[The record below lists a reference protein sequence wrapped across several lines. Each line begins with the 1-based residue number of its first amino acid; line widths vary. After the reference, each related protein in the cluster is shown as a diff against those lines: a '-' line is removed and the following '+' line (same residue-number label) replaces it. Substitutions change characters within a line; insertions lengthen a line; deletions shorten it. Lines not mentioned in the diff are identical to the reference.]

1 MSEAGRTFRTELA
14 RVRGLG
20 AAKEGVHHW
29 WMQRVSAIALVPLT
43 LWFVIAL
50 VAHTGTDYAA
60 TRAWLGSPV
69 IFGLMVLLIGATFYH
84 AQLGLQ
90 VVIEDYVHSE
100 GWKIALIL
108 ADEARQPGAGAGRD
122 RRPPGH
128 RVRTLASNDR
138 EP

>member
-1 MSEAGRTFRTELA
+1 VSEAGRAFRTELG

-20 AAKEGVHHW
+20 SAKEGVHHW

-50 VAHTGTDYAA
+50 VAHTGADYAA

-69 IFGLMVLLIGATFYH
+69 SFGMMVLLIGATFYH

-90 VVIEDYVHSE
+90 VVIEDYIHHE

-108 ADEARQPGAGAGRD
+108 LIKMTSLVLAFAAVVALLVIAF
-122 RRPPGH
+122 GH
-128 RVRTLASNDR
+128 
-138 EP
+138 

>member
-1 MSEAGRTFRTELA
+1 VNESGRAFRTELG

-50 VAHTGTDYAA
+50 VAHTSADYAT

-69 IFGLMVLLIGATFYH
+69 TFGLMVLLIWATFYH

-90 VVIEDYVHSE
+90 VIIEDYIHHE
-100 GWKIALIL
+100 GGKIALIL
-108 ADEARQPGAGAGRD
+108 LMKLVSLGLALAAIVALLVIAFGR
-122 RRPPGH
+122 
-128 RVRTLASNDR
+128 
-138 EP
+138 

>member
-1 MSEAGRTFRTELA
+1 VSADDRSFRTELG

-29 WMQRVSAIALVPLT
+29 WMQRVSAIALVPLV

-50 VAHTGTDYAA
+50 IAHIGADYAA

-69 IFGLMVLLIGATFYH
+69 TFGLMVLLIGASFYH

-90 VVIEDYVHSE
+90 VVIEDYIHRE
-100 GWKIALIL
+100 GAKIAFIL
-108 ADEARQPGAGAGRD
+108 L
-122 RRPPGH
+122 
-128 RVRTLASNDR
+128 TKLASLVLALAAVVALLVIAFGH
-138 EP
+138 

>member
-1 MSEAGRTFRTELA
+1 MSENARTFRSELG

-50 VAHTGTDYAA
+50 IAHIGADYAA
-60 TRAWLGSPV
+60 TRGWLGSPV
-69 IFGLMVLLIGATFYH
+69 TLGLMVLLIGATFYH

-90 VVIEDYVHSE
+90 VVIEDYIRHE
-100 GWKIALIL
+100 GSKIALIL
-108 ADEARQPGAGAGRD
+108 LIK
-122 RRPPGH
+122 
-128 RVRTLASNDR
+128 LASLVLALAAVIALLIIAFGR
-138 EP
+138 

>member
-1 MSEAGRTFRTELA
+1 VSEAGRAFRTELG

-20 AAKEGVHHW
+20 SAKEGVHHW

-50 VAHTGTDYAA
+50 VAQTGADYAT

-69 IFGLMVLLIGATFYH
+69 SFGMMVLLIGATFYH

-90 VVIEDYVHSE
+90 VVIEDYIHHE

-108 ADEARQPGAGAGRD
+108 LIKMTSLVLAFAAVVALLVIAF
-122 RRPPGH
+122 GH
-128 RVRTLASNDR
+128 
-138 EP
+138 

>member
-1 MSEAGRTFRTELA
+1 VSEAGRAFRTELG

-43 LWFVIAL
+43 LWFVIVL
-50 VAHTGTDYAA
+50 IAHTGADYAA

-69 IFGLMVLLIGATFYH
+69 TFGLMVLLTGATFYH

-90 VVIEDYVHSE
+90 VVIEDYVHRE

-108 ADEARQPGAGAGRD
+108 
-122 RRPPGH
+122 
-128 RVRTLASNDR
+128 VTKLASLVLALVALVALLVIAFGR
-138 EP
+138 